1 MQLAKESI
9 DLGITTQNPAAA
21 LAFYRDTLGFEH
33 VGEMKLD
40 GITVQ
45 QLMCGTSMIK
55 LVCHD
60 EAPPAVAPPGGP
72 AGATGLRY
80 WTIAVNDL
88 EEIAQRCVD
97 SGCTFAMP
105 VQEFRP
111 GLKIAIVEDP
121 DGNWVEFTQ
130 EG

>member
-72 AGATGLRY
+72 ARAARDPVTRATGPR
-80 WTIAVNDL
+80 
-88 EEIAQRCVD
+88 
-97 SGCTFAMP
+97 GCAHTHGANQLMCCDE
-105 VQEFRP
+105 V
-111 GLKIAIVEDP
+111 
-121 DGNWVEFTQ
+121 
-130 EG
+130 